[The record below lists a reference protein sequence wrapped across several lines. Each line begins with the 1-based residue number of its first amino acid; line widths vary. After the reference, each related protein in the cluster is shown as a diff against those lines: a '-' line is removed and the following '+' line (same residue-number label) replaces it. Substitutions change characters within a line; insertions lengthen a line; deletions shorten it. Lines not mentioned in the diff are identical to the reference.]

1 MGWISNDRDGRT
13 TEPRLPQVDPALTG
27 GESLSN
33 LARMRFFSAGERA
46 SMRILRRIAVASVLL
61 VALLCLPTFLSSLP
75 TARGSSGGPDSYG
88 YTWTDSKPVP
98 GVSYGWVDGLS
109 GGTDLLLADDDCT
122 QTRTS
127 FTFSFKF

>member
-1 MGWISNDRDGRT
+1 
-13 TEPRLPQVDPALTG
+13 
-27 GESLSN
+27 
-33 LARMRFFSAGERA
+33 
-46 SMRILRRIAVASVLL
+46 MRILRRIAVASVLL

-109 GGTDLLLADDDCT
+109 GGTDLLLARKSLGIIQTKRANRSVNRHWVLPPCNADDNDE
-122 QTRTS
+122 
-127 FTFSFKF
+127 